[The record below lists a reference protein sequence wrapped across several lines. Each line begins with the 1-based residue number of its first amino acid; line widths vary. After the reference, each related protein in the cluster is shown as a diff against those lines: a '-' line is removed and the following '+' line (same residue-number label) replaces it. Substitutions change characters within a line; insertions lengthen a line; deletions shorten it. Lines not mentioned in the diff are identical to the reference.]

1 MQTDYP
7 PPKNTFVDLLSR
19 LPLLWVSLAF
29 LTGILLAAATLL
41 AWQVWLAAAGVV
53 LVIVLVLYLLL
64 PRLPVAIPGYV
75 FILALTL
82 SGLFFGAFRYRVS
95 VPTEDAF
102 TVSWFKDRDYDLLIT
117 GMVAEPPDVRDSY
130 TNLRIRVTAV
140 DTGDGDLEAH
150 GTILARV
157 DNGENWQY
165 GDIIR
170 LRGELKTPPETEDFS
185 YRDYLAREN
194 ILAYMPKAVVTRLPF
209 PPGGNALLRKVYA
222 FKDVAVQHIYRIF
235 PDPEA
240 SLLAGIL
247 LGNDNGLADDLQQAF
262 KNTGTAH
269 IIAISGFNIAIIA
282 AIFVTLFS
290 RLLGPRRGAVVAVL
304 GIVLYTIL
312 VGASPSVVRAAIMGT
327 LAIFAREVGRRQFAL
342 NTLMFTAVIMAII
355 NPNVLWDAGFQLSF
369 FATLGLILYAQP
381 MQDAAV
387 RFFSRFAK
395 PETAQKIAEPVAEFF
410 LFTLA
415 AQLTTLPIMAWHFGR
430 ISLVSLIANPFIL
443 PAQPAVMI
451 LAGLAVLLSFV
462 YLPLGQVFAWIAWPF
477 SAYTIRAVE
486 FFNGLPHGVIVLGD
500 FSLLIII
507 LFYAVLFALTFA
519 QGRVKQALRSAAT
532 PTVLLTTFAVLAYL
546 TWSAAAVRPDGNL
559 HITFLN
565 VGTAD
570 AILIQTPGGRNI
582 LVNGGPSPSL
592 LSDGIGRRLSPFD
605 RSFDWLIVAS
615 PQEEQLAALPTV
627 LDRVPPQNV
636 LWSGNVGASYASAS
650 LDEWLAAH
658 SVPVTRAEAG
668 MTLDLGG
675 GAMLKV
681 QQVTPRGLVLLVEWN
696 GFRALLP
703 IGANYDLV
711 SADQSSGP
719 VTVLLLADSGFAPL
733 NPRDWIRSLHPQLV
747 VLSVGAGD
755 LSGLPATSVIES
767 VRDATLLRTDR
778 NGWIEV
784 TTDGESMWVDVQRK

>member
-7 PPKNTFVDLLSR
+7 PPKNAFVDLLSR
-19 LPLLWVSLAF
+19 LPLLFVSLAF
-29 LTGILLAAATLL
+29 LTGILLASVTTL
-41 AWQVWLAAAGVV
+41 AWPVWLATAGVV
-53 LVIVLVLYLLL
+53 LVVVLVLYLLL

-95 VPTEDAF
+95 VPTVDAF
-102 TVSWFKDRDYDLLIT
+102 TIAWFSDREYDLLIT
-117 GMVAEPPDVRDSY
+117 GTVSEPPDVRDTY
-130 TNLRIRVTAV
+130 TNLRIRVSAV

-150 GTILARV
+150 GMILARV
-157 DNGENWQY
+157 DNGGNWQY

-170 LRGELKTPPETEDFS
+170 LRGQLKTPPETEDFS

-194 ILAYMPKAVVTRLPF
+194 ILAYMPKAAVTRLPF
-209 PPGGNALLRKVYA
+209 PPGGNAFLRKVYE
-222 FKDVAVQHIYRIF
+222 FKDVAVQRIYRIF

-247 LGNDNGLADDLQQAF
+247 LGNDNGLSEDLQQAF

-282 AIFVTLFS
+282 ALFVALFS
-290 RLLGPRRGAVVAVL
+290 RLLGPRRGAVAAVL
-304 GIVLYTIL
+304 GIIIYTIL

-327 LAIFAREVGRRQFAL
+327 LAIFARQVGRRQFAL
-342 NTLMFTAVIMAII
+342 NTLTFTAVIMAIL
-355 NPNVLWDAGFQLSF
+355 NPNVLWDAGFQLSI

-387 RFFSRFAK
+387 RFFARFVHS
-395 PETAQKIAEPVAEFF
+395 ETAKKIAEPIAEFF

-443 PAQPAVMI
+443 PAQPLVMI
-451 LAGLAVLLSFV
+451 LGGLAVLLSFV

-486 FFNGLPHGVIVLGD
+486 FFEGLPHGVIVLGD
-500 FSLLIII
+500 FSFLAIV
-507 LFYAVLFALTFA
+507 LFYIGLFALTFSPE
-519 QGRVKQALRSAAT
+519 RVKQTLRSAVPPAI
-532 PTVLLTTFAVLAYL
+532 VLTALAVLAYL
-546 TWSAAAVRPDGNL
+546 TWSAVAARPDGNL

-565 VGTAD
+565 VGSAD
-570 AILIQTPGGRNI
+570 AVLIQTPGGRTI

-592 LSDGIGRRLSPFD
+592 LSDSIGRRLSPFD
-605 RSFDWLIVAS
+605 RSLDWLIVAS
-615 PQEEQLAALPTV
+615 PQEEQLAALPTL
-627 LDRVPPQNV
+627 LDRVPPENV
-636 LWSGNVGASYASAS
+636 LWSGNVGASYASAN
-650 LDEWLAAH
+650 LDRWLAAH
-658 SVPVTRAEAG
+658 SVPVTQAEAG
-668 MTLDLGG
+668 MTLDLDK
-675 GAMLKV
+675 GATLEV
-681 QQVTPRGLVLLVEWN
+681 RQVTPRGLVLLIEWN

-703 IGANYDLV
+703 LGADYDSV
-711 SADQSSGP
+711 NADQSPGP

-733 NPRDWIRSLHPQLV
+733 NPRDWMRSLDPQLV
-747 VLSVGAGD
+747 VLSVAAGD
-755 LSGLPATSVIES
+755 QSGLPNKSVIES
-767 VRDATLLRTDR
+767 IHNKTLLRTDR

-784 TTDGESMWVDVQRK
+784 TTDGASMWVDVQKK

>member
-29 LTGILLAAATLL
+29 LTGILLATLAPL
-41 AWQVWLAAAGVV
+41 TWTVWLMAAGVV
-53 LVIVLVLYLLL
+53 LVFALALYLIL
-64 PRLPVAIPGYV
+64 PRLPLAVPGYV
-75 FILALTL
+75 FILAIVL

-95 VPTEDAF
+95 VPTVDAF
-102 TVSWFKDRDYDLLIT
+102 SAAWFKDRDYDLLIT
-117 GMVAEPPDVRDSY
+117 GMVAEPPDVRDLY
-130 TNLRIRVTAV
+130 TNLRVSVTAV
-140 DTGDGDLEAH
+140 DTGDGDLAAH
-150 GTILARV
+150 GMILARV
-157 DNGENWQY
+157 DNGESWQY

-194 ILAYMPKAVVTRLPF
+194 ILAYMPNATPTLLPF
-209 PPGGNALLRKVYA
+209 LPGGSPLLRKIYA
-222 FKDVAVQHIYRIF
+222 FKAVAAQHIYRIF

-240 SLLAGIL
+240 SLFAGIL
-247 LGNDNGLADDLQQAF
+247 LGEDNGLTGDLQQAF

-304 GIVLYTIL
+304 GIILYTIL
-312 VGASPSVVRAAIMGT
+312 VGASPSVVRAVIMGT
-327 LAIFAREVGRRQFAL
+327 FAIFARQLGGRQFAL
-342 NTLMFTAVIMAII
+342 NTLTFTAVIMAII

-369 FATLGLILYAQP
+369 FATLGLVLYAQP

-387 RFFSRFAK
+387 RFFARFVHSDTAK
-395 PETAQKIAEPVAEFF
+395 KIAEPVSEFF

-443 PAQPAVMI
+443 PVLPLVMI
-451 LAGLAVLLSFV
+451 LGGLAVMLSFV
-462 YLPLGQVFAWIAWPF
+462 YLPLGQVFGWIAWPF

-486 FFNGLPHGVIVLGD
+486 FFNGLPHGVIVLGE
-500 FSLLIII
+500 FSLLVVI
-507 LFYAVLFALTFA
+507 LFYIVLFALTFS

-532 PTVLLTTFAVLAYL
+532 SAVLLTILAILAYL
-546 TWSAAAVRPDGNL
+546 TWSAVAIKPDGKL

-570 AILIQTPGGRNI
+570 AILIQTPDGRSI
-582 LVNGGPSPSL
+582 LINGGPSPSM
-592 LSDGIGRRLSPFD
+592 LSDEIGRRLSPFD
-605 RSFDWLIVAS
+605 RTFDWLIVAS
-615 PQEEQLAALPTV
+615 PQEEQLAALPTI
-627 LDRVPPQNV
+627 LDRVPPRNA
-636 LWSGNVGASYASAS
+636 LWSGNVDASYASAS
-650 LDEWLAAH
+650 LDQWLATH

-668 MTLDLGG
+668 MKLDLGE
-675 GAMLKV
+675 GASLDV
-681 QQVTPRGLVLLVEWN
+681 QQVTLRGLVLLIEWN

-703 IGANYDLV
+703 VGADYDSI
-711 SADQSSGP
+711 SADQFPGP

-733 NPRDWIRSLHPQLV
+733 NPRDWIRNLHPQLV
-747 VLSVGAGD
+747 VLSVEAGD
-755 LSGLPATSVIES
+755 LGGLPAQSVIES
-767 VRDATLLRTDR
+767 IHNTTLLRTDR

-784 TTDGESMWVDVQRK
+784 TTDGETMWVDVQRK